1 MKRAFSADSD
11 DDDRSVRLKPA
22 EYLHVESLHSYS
34 ITRSW
39 WNRLSEPSE
48 KFNLAVCAFCV
59 NGFLF
64 NIDMD
69 GVSDAIGMDSPL
81 AREPDG
87 STTWKTWFRDN
98 ELLVDGMF
106 SWADTPLRSL
116 FRESSWWNAQDLKND
131 RLMVQRLC
139 ELWVRLGRPDI
150 VDWSLFS
157 PEVTDFLVV
166 PAFRYLRK
174 DTCGAELEVYLKQA
188 RVGSE
193 SLRPVLVMSN
203 AVGRSI
209 STLGLGF
216 DYSTMDFV
224 KWVVSSPNHDDEERQ
239 ARELGYGSHR
249 DQRLHFLDFLRAKDA
264 KSCAKRCIPLLMKDF
279 YDERGGWK
287 HRFADN
293 LFFAVK
299 DAKVLAEFFITMD
312 VALPMLDF
320 SETSVLGMNSYVT
333 SLRRHTIK
341 AVFEKKKR
349 IVEYAQS
356 LRNSFLSTCIALRD

>member
-39 WNRLSEPSE
+39 WNRLAEPSE

-59 NGFLF
+59 NGLLF

-81 AREPDG
+81 AREPAG

-116 FRESSWWNAQDLKND
+116 FRESSFWEAQDLKND

-157 PEVTDFLVV
+157 PEVTDFLLV
-166 PAFRYLRK
+166 PAYQYLRK
-174 DTCGAELEVYLKQA
+174 DTCGAELEVYFKQA
-188 RVGSE
+188 RVESE
-193 SLRPVLVMSN
+193 CLCRAFQSR
-203 AVGRSI
+203 
-209 STLGLGF
+209 
-216 DYSTMDFV
+216 TMDFV
-224 KWVVSSPNHDDEERQ
+224 EWVVSSPNHDDEEGQ
-239 ARELGYGSHR
+239 ARELGYSSHR
-249 DQRLHFLDFLRAKDA
+249 DQRLHFLDFLRTKDA
-264 KSCAKRCIPLLMKDF
+264 KSCAKRCIPLLMRDF
-279 YDERGGWK
+279 LRGECGDWK

-293 LFFAVK
+293 LFFAFK
-299 DAKVLAEFFITMD
+299 DAEVLAEFFITMD
-312 VALPMLDF
+312 VALPILDF
-320 SETSVLGMNSYVT
+320 SETSVLAMNSYMA
-333 SLRRHTIK
+333 SLRRHRIK
-341 AVFEKKKR
+341 AVFEEKKR
-349 IVEYAQS
+349 ILEYAQS